1 MAHSAREAHRPMMT
15 HTLSAV
21 DAVGF
26 ISQERTSDLT
36 LSGAIAMST
45 DEVMPSSG

>member
-1 MAHSAREAHRPMMT
+1 M
-15 HTLSAV
+15 HTFSVV
-21 DAVGF
+21 DTVGF

-45 DEVMPSSG
+45 VSPTDEVMPSW

>member
-1 MAHSAREAHRPMMT
+1 MT
-15 HTLSAV
+15 HILSAV

-26 ISQERTSDLT
+26 ISQEKTSDLT

-45 DEVMPSSG
+45 VSPTDEGMPSSG